1 MDDKSFLEAPP
12 PYTAV
17 PANPTNTNSNGLEL
31 NSLTSHLQHH
41 VLSLPDRIRATQQ
54 ARRAEQTLS
63 DVSLLDY
70 IVPVVEE
77 FLADL
82 GARHTPVPLATLTL
96 VPGAAVPGN
105 AVLSGLE
112 DMKRRGEISRISRIS
127 INNAGKDSKSGAE
140 FRSPQSTSEDQ
151 SWISGQ
157 EFTDWGRFGE
167 SNSLVDD
174 SAEKA
179 KTLWWHDEEM
189 AHRLASYLQPKKEI
203 APVDVNSVVQA
214 VVEHRIPQKKEK
226 KGWGWGR
233 RTSIQ
238 RTPEVPIPNPVEP
251 DAAAARSREQEQK
264 GAEMTV
270 SAEEVAFR
278 QENDFGIL
286 ESVRGWGII
295 VAVKV
300 RT

>member
-1 MDDKSFLEAPP
+1 MDDRVFLEAPP

-17 PANPTNTNSNGLEL
+17 SAVSANPANSHGLEL
-31 NSLTSHLQHH
+31 NSLTSHLQNH
-41 VLSLPDRIRATQQ
+41 VLSLPDRIRAIQR
-54 ARRAEQTLS
+54 ARRAEQTLN
-63 DVSLLDY
+63 DALLLDY
-70 IVPVVEE
+70 IVPIVEE

-82 GARHTPVPLATLTL
+82 GARPTPIPVATLTL
-96 VPGAAVPGN
+96 VPGAAVPQN
-105 AVLSGLE
+105 AALSGLE
-112 DMKRRGEISRISRIS
+112 DMKRRGELCRVSRIT
-127 INNAGKDSKSGAE
+127 INSTGKDSKS
-140 FRSPQSTSEDQ
+140 SSEILNSQNTGDDQ
-151 SWISGQ
+151 SWTSGQ

-167 SNSLVDD
+167 SSSLVDD
-174 SAEKA
+174 GAKKA

-189 AHRLASYLQPKKEI
+189 AHRLAGYLQPKKE
-203 APVDVNSVVQA
+203 PVEVNSVVQA

-233 RTSIQ
+233 RTGIQ
-238 RTPEVPIPNPVEP
+238 KTPEVPIPSPVEP
-251 DAAAARSREQEQK
+251 NAATAKQGEREQK
-264 GAEMTV
+264 AAEMTV
-270 SAEEVAFR
+270 SAQEVAFR